1 MKFVEVMPGKFQ
13 SRLDDDTFIWIVQEG
28 PAAWWWHLGG
38 SDGRKESWSDSNG
51 PFPDMW
57 GAVADAVARYEGFE
71 DKTIV
76 WWVYRP
82 TYGDGVIEHPALWR
96 IEPVIEG
103 SDRDRA
109 LESGQMTN
117 DAGEVYKIPGQWIRF
132 TDRASAE
139 AWVEEETR
147 RWYAWWNF
155 WNS

>member
-38 SDGRKESWSDSNG
+38 RDGRKESWSDSNG

-82 TYGDGVIEHPALWR
+82 TYGGGILERPALWR
-96 IEPVIEG
+96 LEMVEAG
-103 SDRDRA
+103 SERDRMLA
-109 LESGQMTN
+109 SKRTTT
-117 DAGEVYKIPGQWIRF
+117 DAGEVVEIPGDWRRF
-132 TDRASAE
+132 PDRESAE
-139 AWVEEETR
+139 TWMTEEAER
-147 RWYAWWNF
+147 WERWYAF